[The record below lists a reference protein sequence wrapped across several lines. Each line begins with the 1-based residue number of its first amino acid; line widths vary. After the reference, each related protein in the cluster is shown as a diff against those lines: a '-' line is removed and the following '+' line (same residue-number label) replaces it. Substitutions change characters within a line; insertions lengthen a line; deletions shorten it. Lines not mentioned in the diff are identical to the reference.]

1 MPGVLAYEWPASPH
15 SLGTS
20 SEEMSKLDVA
30 DQPIGVGRPGN
41 YIESSMPHH
50 LRAKILVVH
59 YRRQQHARMI
69 WPASEPIHVKSP
81 VVFGCAPVVDSNR
94 SPELVE
100 YLQSSFHCSDHPRF
114 PPAIGSHPVNREE
127 KIVIPGDHE
136 HPYEVLIFCVL
147 VNFTR
152 LMARRRSPPSI
163 QKA

>member
-1 MPGVLAYEWPASPH
+1 
-15 SLGTS
+15 
-20 SEEMSKLDVA
+20 MSKLDVA

-114 PPAIGSHPVNREE
+114 PPAIG
-127 KIVIPGDHE
+127 
-136 HPYEVLIFCVL
+136 EVLIFCVL